1 MRRAKRGLDIGRPSA
16 RVPLSGGCHQGVSF
30 FGEVP
35 FSGAFVFLALAF
47 SHLLFAAFRAS
58 SFRSSG
64 VSAFMRDFP
73 PLGPPFLPPRFPISR
88 MTRETISS
96 FTSIVYRDKDGK
108 S

>member
-1 MRRAKRGLDIGRPSA
+1 
-16 RVPLSGGCHQGVSF
+16 
-30 FGEVP
+30 
-35 FSGAFVFLALAF
+35 
-47 SHLLFAAFRAS
+47 
-58 SFRSSG
+58 
-64 VSAFMRDFP
+64 MRDFP